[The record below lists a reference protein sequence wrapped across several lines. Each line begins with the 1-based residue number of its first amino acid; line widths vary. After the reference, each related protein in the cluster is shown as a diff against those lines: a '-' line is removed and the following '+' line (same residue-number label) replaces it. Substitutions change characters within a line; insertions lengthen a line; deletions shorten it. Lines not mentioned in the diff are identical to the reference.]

1 MIRLSIEKCALTE
14 ELRSHLLKINY
25 NIITLEIYPTMFT
38 TVKLEDYFDF
48 LAEDDIR
55 LKGHRIGIE
64 DVINYYL
71 EGYTPEEILKEL
83 PSLNLEKVYATITYY
98 LHNRS
103 QLDFY
108 LLQLINHK
116 KEKYQEFIKN
126 PSALIQRL
134 KAEKIKR
141 TQITAK

>member
-1 MIRLSIEKCALTE
+1 MRSPLIE
-14 ELRSHLLKINY
+14 RNY
-25 NIITLEIYPTMFT
+25 NRAIVEINNTMLT
-38 TVKLEDYFDF
+38 TTKLENYFDF

-64 DVINYYL
+64 NVIEYYL
-71 EGYTPEEILKEL
+71 EGYTPEEILNEL

-103 QLDFY
+103 ELDSY
-108 LLQLINHK
+108 LLQVEKNRTA
-116 KEKYQEFIKN
+116 KYQEFVEN
-126 PSALIQRL
+126 PSPLVQRI

-141 TQITAK
+141 TQMTNK

>member
-1 MIRLSIEKCALTE
+1 
-14 ELRSHLLKINY
+14 
-25 NIITLEIYPTMFT
+25 MFT
-38 TVKLEDYFDF
+38 TIKLEDYFDF

-55 LKGHRIGIE
+55 LRGHRIGIE
-64 DVINYYL
+64 DVLNYYL

-83 PSLNLEKVYATITYY
+83 PSLTLEKVYATITYY

-108 LLQLINHK
+108 LLQLINHR
-116 KEKYQEFIKN
+116 KEKYQEFVKN
-126 PSALIQRL
+126 PSPLVRRL

-141 TQITAK
+141 TQTIAK